1 MPTYKAPL
9 RDIQFVLHEVFAAE
23 QHYQQLGYSD
33 VNRELIDTILSEG
46 AKFTEN
52 ELDPIRH
59 VGDEVGSKLHDGVVT
74 TPPGFKAAFDT
85 YRDNGWAAMSCNPE
99 WGGQGLPHSLNI
111 VFHEMAFTANVA
123 WCAAGTLT
131 HGAIRAIEAHATD
144 ALKQQYL
151 PKMVSA
157 EWTGS
162 MCLTEPHAGS
172 DVGLVKT
179 KAEPNA
185 DGTYSVTGTKIFITQ
200 GENDYS
206 ANIIHLVLARLP
218 GAPKGPKGISLFLVP
233 KYLPTDT
240 NEPGERNAVHCASI
254 EKKMGLKASPTCVLN
269 FDGAKGWLVG
279 EPNGGLASMFTMMNA
294 ARLDVGIEGLAATE
308 LSFQGAL
315 AYANDRL
322 QMRAPTGP
330 VAPEKDADPIIAH
343 PDVRRM
349 LMTQKAFA
357 EGCRALAYSI
367 ALALDANDHGE
378 GDTRKDAADLIA
390 LLTPINK
397 AFLTDRGLECSNL
410 GVQVFGGHGYI
421 SEHGM
426 EQIVRDVRIALL
438 YEGTNGIQANDL
450 IGRKLGGSKGQLVRK
465 YIDQAE
471 AFCAAHKADTNVAP
485 FITVLEEHLKEWW
498 ELSELMLARGKEDP
512 NFSASAAVDYQEYSG
527 YVVLA
532 YLWARMAAVASAK
545 LAAGTTETAFYKA
558 KLTTARFY
566 YNRLLPRTRSHV
578 VIMKSGADTLMALS
592 PDEFAF

>member
-9 RDIQFVLHEVFAAE
+9 RDMQFVLHEVYAAE
-23 QHYQQLGYSD
+23 QHYQQLGYTD
-33 VNRELIDTILSEG
+33 VNRELVDAILSEG

-59 VGDEVGSKLHDGVVT
+59 IGDDVGSKLQDGKVT
-74 TPPGFKAAFDT
+74 TPPGFKAAFDK
-85 YRDNGWAAMSCNPE
+85 YRENGWAAMSCSTE
-99 WGGQGLPHSLNI
+99 FGGQGLPHSLNI
-111 VFHEMAFTANVA
+111 LFHEMAFTANVA
-123 WCAAGTLT
+123 WCAVGTLT
-131 HGAIRAIEAHATD
+131 HGAIRAIEAHASD

-185 DGTYSVTGTKIFITQ
+185 DGSYSVSGTKIFITQ
-200 GENDYS
+200 GEHDY
-206 ANIIHLVLARLP
+206 ADNIIHLVLARLP

-233 KYLPTDT
+233 KFLPTAD
-240 NEPGERNAVHCASI
+240 NLPGERNTVQCASI

-269 FDGAKGWLVG
+269 FDAAQGWLVG

-315 AYANDRL
+315 AYAKDRL
-322 QMRAPTGP
+322 QMRAPTGA
-330 VAPEKDADPIIAH
+330 VSPEKDADPIIVH

-357 EGCRALAYSI
+357 EGCRALAYTI
-367 ALALDANDHGE
+367 ALALDANDHGT
-378 GDTRKDAADLIA
+378 GQAQQDAADVVA

-421 SEHGM
+421 GEHGM
-426 EQIVRDVRIALL
+426 EQIVRDVRISLL

-450 IGRKLGGSKGQLVRK
+450 IGRKLAGSKGRLVRK
-465 YIDQAE
+465 FIDQAE
-471 AFCAAHKADTNVAP
+471 AFCTESKADTVVAP

-498 ELSELMLARGKEDP
+498 ELSQLMLEKGKDDP
-512 NFSASAAVDYQEYSG
+512 NFTASAAVDYQDYAG

-532 YLWARMAAVASAK
+532 YLWARMASVASAQ
-545 LAAGTTETAFYKA
+545 LSAGTTETAFYNA
-558 KLTTARFY
+558 KLATARFY
-566 YNRLLPRTRSHV
+566 FTRLLPRTRSLV
-578 VIMKSGADTLMALS
+578 VTMKTGAETLMALNE
-592 PDEFAF
+592 DDFAF